1 MANGAELTG
10 LFAYLSKDDELKTQ
24 QIAYAIVKALGG
36 EQKGQKQQP
45 AADEEI
51 IDTTDPKFAEQF
63 QGFTYA
69 NPQPRKSR
77 QTSTEILFG

>member
-10 LFAYLSKDDELKTQ
+10 LFAYLSKDDEVKTQ

-36 EQKGQKQQP
+36 DQKGQKPKP
-45 AADEEI
+45 AQDEEV
-51 IDTTDPKFAEQF
+51 IDTTDPSFAKNF

-69 NPQPRKSR
+69 KPQPRR
-77 QTSTEILFG
+77 QSNTEILFG